1 VTRRIT
7 SDSRAEEWRRDRE
20 ALMWARREAK
30 RRAWERY
37 KREMTRAC
45 FMAGLLD
52 VREGD
57 E

>member
-1 VTRRIT
+1 MTRRIT